1 LPSHS
6 KLRDENIGVIT
17 SKSLEARR
25 RGKVQGVKTG
35 NGIGGAEDWDICL
48 GIDTIGLP
56 SRSCAAGLAAAN
68 DITVVQL
75 VDVLLD
81 RFAAK
86 LPAKGQ
92 TYAARR
98 QLQ

>member
-1 LPSHS
+1 
-6 KLRDENIGVIT
+6 
-17 SKSLEARR
+17 
-25 RGKVQGVKTG
+25 
-35 NGIGGAEDWDICL
+35 
-48 GIDTIGLP
+48 
-56 SRSCAAGLAAAN
+56 LAAAN